1 MTGRHTLRRRPAHQR
16 AARARRLQRA
26 RRWWPPGAAVSR
38 TTRHAYDGQPIRDG
52 QHGRRCPSAHCE
64 WCSKGRARRQKPQP
78 EEDQ

>member
-1 MTGRHTLRRRPAHQR
+1 MI
-16 AARARRLQRA
+16 ARYPGKCADCGEY
-26 RRWWPPGAAVSR
+26 WPEGTMSR

-64 WCSKGRARRQKPQP
+64 WCSKARTRRQKPQP

>member
-1 MTGRHTLRRRPAHQR
+1 MGVAIDAAEEYSPGPPEGSVRPM
-16 AARARRLQRA
+16 
-26 RRWWPPGAAVSR
+26 SR

-64 WCSKGRARRQKPQP
+64 WCSKGRTRRQKPQP